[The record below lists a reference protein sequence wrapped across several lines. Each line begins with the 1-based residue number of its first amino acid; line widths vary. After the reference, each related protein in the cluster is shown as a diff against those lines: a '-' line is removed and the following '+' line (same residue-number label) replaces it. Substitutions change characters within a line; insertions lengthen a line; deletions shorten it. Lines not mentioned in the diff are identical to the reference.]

1 MTHYQVQNYPP
12 ADDGDAISALV
23 RLRGA
28 LALVERMAEG
38 ANTLPENPALLDQQA
53 LDDGA
58 TLTLAYANASSVAR
72 RRFDALASEAAGF
85 AAAGL
90 KALIQYKQRTGK
102 ECAPAARQLA
112 DEMGRSITAM
122 SRIIT
127 ASSFGSR
134 F

>member
-1 MTHYQVQNYPP
+1 MTHYQVQNHPV
-12 ADDGDAISALV
+12 ADDSDAISALV

-38 ANTLPENPALLDQQA
+38 ANSLPDKPLVLDHQA

-90 KALIQYKQRTGK
+90 KALIQYKQRTGR
-102 ECAPAARQLA
+102 ECAPAARELA
-112 DEMGRSITAM
+112 DEMSRSIAAM

-127 ASSFGSR
+127 AGGF
-134 F
+134 